1 ADSLWDEIKN
11 KKSGVEKSSSTAMMK
26 KMENPPPSFY
36 RLSLKDT
43 VSKTE
48 HRESLQKEE
57 ESQLTYSSAP
67 FYNMDG
73 FNFRDST
80 KVFMDMSSIKS
91 RAYMGVPKEEFHWQK
106 TDRDSTIQGIK
117 VKLRIGEKEDSQ
129 IKAWITEE
137 FHPDLNIHN
146 IYNP

>member
-1 ADSLWDEIKN
+1 ILLILFFSLLLSCGVSKNSSSKNNLTRIDYRVEESNKVADSLWDEIKN

-73 FNFRDST
+73 FNFRD
-80 KVFMDMSSIKS
+80 
-91 RAYMGVPKEEFHWQK
+91 
-106 TDRDSTIQGIK
+106 
-117 VKLRIGEKEDSQ
+117 
-129 IKAWITEE
+129 
-137 FHPDLNIHN
+137 
-146 IYNP
+146 